1 MVPIALAGYLQ
12 RPLAQSPLRSITAF
26 ACTSCRSVGAWC
38 ATTSPRSTARK
49 SPRGFRRTIRTTRFK
64 CYLLPTQMS
73 NRTDIGPARELDVAL
88 VIADLSGYT
97 ALTETHGAYH
107 ASEIVLRF
115 ERLVEASL
123 EPGVSLV
130 NSIGD
135 DVFCTGADTLAVVRS
150 ALRLRDRVAREP
162 EFPRVRTGVHRG
174 PIIEREGKLF
184 GAPIN
189 LTARLADHARG
200 GQILCTNAITEAV
213 RALAEFEPRPIGE
226 RRFKNVARPVAVF
239 ELVRISERRAVTAID
254 PVCRMQVEISGAGTS
269 TSHSGTTYHF
279 CSQACARLFAEA
291 PERYVGP

>member
-1 MVPIALAGYLQ
+1 MPH
-12 RPLAQSPLRSITAF
+12 P
-26 ACTSCRSVGAWC
+26 
-38 ATTSPRSTARK
+38 
-49 SPRGFRRTIRTTRFK
+49 
-64 CYLLPTQMS
+64 
-73 NRTDIGPARELDVAL
+73 TDIGPARELEVAL

-162 EFPRVRTGVHRG
+162 DFPRVRTGVHRG
-174 PIIEREGKLF
+174 PIIERAGKLF

-200 GQILCTNAITEAV
+200 GQILCTEVIIEAV
-213 RALAEFEPRPIGE
+213 RTLAEIEPRPIGE
-226 RRFKNVARPVAVF
+226 RRFKNVARPVAV
-239 ELVRISERRAVTAID
+239 
-254 PVCRMQVEISGAGTS
+254 CRMQLEIARAVASIAYEGI
-269 TSHSGTTYHF
+269 TYHF
-279 CSQACARLFAEA
+279 CSQECARVFTEG
-291 PERYVGP
+291 PERYIRFSG